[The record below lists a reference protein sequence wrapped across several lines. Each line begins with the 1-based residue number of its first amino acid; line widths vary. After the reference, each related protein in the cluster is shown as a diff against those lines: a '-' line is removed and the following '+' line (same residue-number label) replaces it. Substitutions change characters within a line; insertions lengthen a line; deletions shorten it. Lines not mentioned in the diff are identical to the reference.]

1 MTGLSSVKGLG
12 ENSKCVQGKRKCGSL
27 VFVLLDFQHA
37 DARRIVYDRE
47 CRHVAV
53 QRGNNN
59 NVHLSC
65 AHQHPERSHD
75 TY

>member
-1 MTGLSSVKGLG
+1 MLSAGQ
-12 ENSKCVQGKRKCGSL
+12 SKIAFNIFFLLIQWSGNADPRFIFIFLNTSL
-27 VFVLLDFQHA
+27 NN
-37 DARRIVYDRE
+37 
-47 CRHVAV
+47 
-53 QRGNNN
+53 NNN